1 MRGAEA
7 GIIGGICMIIDM
19 NKVGLITRFVKVLVE
34 ANKKENCLKEEDVDE
49 YIKMSLSMI
58 SDTFSE
64 EEISA
69 AKRDIT
75 YHYLIYTDPG
85 KAIVANYDEEK
96 WYDDAKHDI
105 EPKFWSRYR
114 EYLIEEKNFNPNVVS
129 TLSDDTIDMKLMNYV
144 GDPRSEFGL
153 KRGLIIG
160 DVQSGKTS
168 TYIGLM
174 CKAADAGYKVF
185 ILLTG
190 TIESLRQQTQERVE
204 EGFIGINMTAKGGE
218 VRVGVGK
225 DNKEIMARALTSR
238 ETDFDSRVDK
248 IAVTLGHSDAVVFVI
263 KKQRNILEN
272 LRDWLV
278 NLNADPITKK
288 IDVPMMLID
297 DEADNASIHTGK
309 VKEDPTVINGL
320 IRELVNIFS
329 NSNYIGF
336 TATPFANVFIDP
348 VKTEDM
354 VNHDLFPEDFIV
366 ALPTPS
372 NYIGAN
378 RIFKKNGEYHHQLV
392 YIKDAGVTE
401 EDGWSF
407 YFKHKKEWQ
416 DALPESLTDA
426 IYTFYLANAIRD
438 LRCDYKEHRS
448 MLINISR
455 FVKVQKYIKSE
466 LEEIHSDAYSA
477 IKYNLSHDFEES
489 MKNPTLKRIYKNWKE
504 HYETCEFTWDH
515 IVDVLFKSIENIQI
529 KVVNSSKGSEKLVY
543 PKNESLR
550 VIAIGGLAL
559 SRGLTLEGLIVSY
572 FFRNTNTYDVLMQ
585 MGRWFG
591 YRKNYE
597 DLFRIWTHKA
607 SAEWYAE
614 IAEATDT
621 LKHDMDIMFD
631 KKMKPK
637 NFGIRVR
644 NDCQELRITA
654 PNKMRSTTDEYEFTE
669 FFGDLYETPYLSAQ
683 PKTNIQNF
691 NAVETL
697 VETCIKNGIDWELIR
712 TVGAGEHNM
721 LRNVPKSHILAL
733 LSDIKVSKYCAYFD
747 VNQIK
752 EYVSSAQYPELNKWD
767 IVFMDGG
774 NPDKTKDICGKK
786 IQLVKRHKCSIEVG
800 MDKLSLGRRGKLGG
814 PTDGMMGLNQELIGN
829 AKKSFDADYF
839 ENEGEEFSGTY
850 PSNTWF
856 KYIKNRNPLLIIY
869 LVDIKMDEAN
879 NQQIPEKTYLEG
891 MKGIPS
897 VGFAIGLPKN
907 DNAVAKKVKYKVSL
921 EYNYFEMRE
930 NAEEVEEVE

>member
-1 MRGAEA
+1 MS
-7 GIIGGICMIIDM
+7 IDT
-19 NKVGLITRFVKVLVE
+19 NRVSLITRFVKVLVE
-34 ANKKENCLKEEDVDE
+34 ANKKENCLKEADVDE
-49 YIKMSLSMI
+49 YINMSLTMI
-58 SDTFSE
+58 ADTCTD
-64 EEISA
+64 EEIAA

-75 YHYLIYTDPG
+75 YHYLIYTEPG
-85 KAIVANYDEEK
+85 KAIVADYDDEN
-96 WYDDAKHDI
+96 WYDDAKSNI
-105 EPKFWSRYR
+105 TPKFWSRYR
-114 EYLIEEKNFNPNVVS
+114 DYLIDEKHFNPNIVS
-129 TLSDDTIDMKLMNYV
+129 TLSDDTIDMKLMNYI
-144 GDPRSEFGL
+144 GNPDSSFGL

-204 EGFIGINMTAKGGE
+204 EGFVGIDMSAQGGE

-225 DNKEIMARALTSR
+225 DNKPIIARALTSR
-238 ETDFDSRVDK
+238 QSDFNSQVDK

-263 KKQRNILEN
+263 KKQKNILEN

-288 IDVPMMLID
+288 IDAPMLLID

-309 VKEDPTVINGL
+309 SKEDPTVINKL
-320 IRELVNIFS
+320 IRELLNIFS
-329 NSNYIGF
+329 NANYVGF

-348 VKTEDM
+348 VKTEEM
-354 VNHDLFPEDFIV
+354 ENQDLFPEDFIV

-378 RIFKKNGEYHHQLV
+378 RIFKKDGDYHHQLV
-392 YIKDAGVTE
+392 YIKDAGSVE
-401 EDGWSF
+401 EDGWPF

-416 DALPESLTDA
+416 DSLPDSLTDA
-426 IYTFYLANAIRD
+426 IYTFYLANALRD
-438 LRCDYKEHRS
+438 LRCDNQEHRS

-466 LEEIHSDAYSA
+466 VEEIHKNAYTS
-477 IKYNLSHDFEES
+477 IKFNLSHNFDES
-489 MKNPTLKRIYKNWKE
+489 MKDPILKRIYKNWIE
-504 HYETCEFTWDH
+504 QYQSCEFTWDQV
-515 IVDVLFKSIENIQI
+515 VDVLFSSIENIQI
-529 KVVNSSKGSEKLVY
+529 KVVNSSRGSEKLEY
-543 PKNESLR
+543 PKKESLR

-591 YRKNYE
+591 YRKNYD

-621 LKHDMDIMFD
+621 LKHDMDIMRD
-631 KKMKPK
+631 KKLKPK
-637 NFGIRVR
+637 SFGIRVR

-669 FFGDLYETPYLSAQ
+669 FFGELYETPYLSAK
-683 PKTNIQNF
+683 PKTNIQNYT
-691 NAVETL
+691 AVKNL
-697 VETCIKNGIDWELIR
+697 VGKCLENNINWELIR
-712 TVGAGEHNM
+712 TIGAGEHNM
-721 LRNVPKSHILAL
+721 LRNVPKSLILSL

-752 EYVSSAQYPELNKWD
+752 DYISNGQYSELDKWD

-774 NPDKTKDICGKK
+774 DSGKTHSIHGKT
-786 IQLVKRHKCSIEVG
+786 IQLVKRHKCSIEPSL
-800 MDKLSLGRRGKLGG
+800 DKLSLGRRGKLGG
-814 PTDGMMGLNQELIGN
+814 PTDGMMGLDSDTIAA
-829 AKKSFDADYF
+829 AKKAFDLDFF
-839 ENEGEEFSGTY
+839 EREKEEFCGTY

-856 KYIKNRNPLLIIY
+856 KYVANRNPMLIIY
-869 LVDIKMDEAN
+869 LIDVKMDAAN
-879 NQQIPEKTYLEG
+879 NQQVPEKEYLEG
-891 MKGIPS
+891 MSGIPS
-897 VGFAIGLPKN
+897 AGFAIGLPKN
-907 DNAVAKKVKYKVSL
+907 AAAVAKKVKYRVSC
-921 EYNYFEMRE
+921 EYNYFEMKE
-930 NAEEVEEVE
+930 NENEVEEEE